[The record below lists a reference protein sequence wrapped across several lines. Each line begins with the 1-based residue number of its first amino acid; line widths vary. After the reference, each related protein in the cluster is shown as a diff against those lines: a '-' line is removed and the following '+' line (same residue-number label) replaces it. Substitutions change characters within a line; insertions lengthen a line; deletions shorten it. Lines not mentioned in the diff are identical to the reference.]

1 MGALEEGFEVTLRSI
16 VKSGESITR
25 LVGRLTTL
33 YGQGSEVDIFRERLT
48 FRPREEAG
56 NMNVVNRESSIDI
69 EYTKD
74 NVRLKHLVSTASAGK
89 AAVPQTC
96 EIFCIKLSTCSN
108 CNVRRMFLKAGFAV
122 RSDFGQ
128 KGLRFKAPNEVVITI
143 TRPHNAEINSSVS
156 YQSGKLAWENISGQ
170 PPFGQD
176 YLLEVSSI
184 VKEQSAVEDLVGSLI
199 EISCQI
205 VQ

>member
-1 MGALEEGFEVTLRSI
+1 MGAFEEGFEVTLRSV
-16 VKSGESITR
+16 VKSGESITH
-25 LVGRLTTL
+25 LVGSLTGL
-33 YGQGSEVDIFRERLT
+33 YGQGSEVDIFRERLV
-48 FRPREEAG
+48 FRPREEVG
-56 NMNVVNRESSIDI
+56 NMNFVNRDCSIDI

-74 NVRLKHLVSTASAGK
+74 EIRVKHLVSTATAGK

-96 EIFCIKLSTCSN
+96 EIFCVRLSSCSN
-108 CNVRRMFLKAGFAV
+108 CTFRRMFLKAGFTV
-122 RSDFGQ
+122 VSDFGQ

-143 TRPHNAEINSSVS
+143 TRPHNAEINPNAS
-156 YQSGKLAWENISGQ
+156 YQSGKLVWENISGQ

-184 VKEQSAVEDLVGSLI
+184 TREQSDVEDLLASLA
-199 EISCQI
+199 EISCHI